1 MSVRENIW
9 SFVESKVTA
18 SLTSAGTV
26 ASGIS
31 SAMAWIPEALGYT
44 ATTIGIILSSVMI
57 YNQWHNGKAERKKTH
72 LETEVLKAKLA
83 EIEKALRPGGDKT
96 I

>member
-1 MSVRENIW
+1 MSVKENIL

-26 ASGIS
+26 VSGVS
-31 SAMAWIPEALGYT
+31 SAMEWIPEALGCT

-57 YNQWHNGKAERKKTH
+57 YNQWHNGKAERKKTR
-72 LETEVLKAKLA
+72 LETELLKAKLA
-83 EIEKALRPGGDKT
+83 EIEEKLKPE
-96 I
+96 

>member
-1 MSVRENIW
+1 MNVRENILN
-9 SFVESKVTA
+9 FVESKVIA

-26 ASGIS
+26 VSGVS
-31 SAMAWIPEALGYT
+31 SAMAWIPEVLGYT

-72 LETEVLKAKLA
+72 LETELLKAKLA
-83 EIEKALRPGGDKT
+83 EIEEKLKPED
-96 I
+96 

>member
-1 MSVRENIW
+1 MNVRENIL

-26 ASGIS
+26 ASGVS
-31 SAMAWIPEALGYT
+31 SAMEWIPEVLGYT
-44 ATTIGIILSSVMI
+44 ATTIGIILSTIMI

-72 LETEVLKAKLA
+72 FETEVLKAKLA
-83 EIEKALRPGGDKT
+83 ELEKTVKSKE
-96 I
+96 